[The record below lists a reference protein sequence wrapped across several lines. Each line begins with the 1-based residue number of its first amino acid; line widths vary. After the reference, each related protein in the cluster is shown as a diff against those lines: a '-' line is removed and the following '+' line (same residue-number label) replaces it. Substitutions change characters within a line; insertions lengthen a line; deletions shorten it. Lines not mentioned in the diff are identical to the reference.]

1 MKAYAADRI
10 AAVGRQKMLIC
21 PFIVTSVLIFWP
33 LNFKNFATLIITFK
47 DFFEF

>member
-10 AAVGRQKMLIC
+10 AAAGRQKMLIC

-33 LNFKNFATLIITFK
+33 PNFKNFCHPDYNISGFL
-47 DFFEF
+47 